1 MDMTFWIQ
9 LVIVCFLGAASPGP
23 SLAIVIGNSLAR
35 GRFYGMATGLG
46 HASGITLWGLL
57 TAVGATEVMNYHSG
71 LMIVM
76 QVGGAIILAYVGIRT
91 FRSKSYLQ
99 DQKGKVLS
107 IKPRIL
113 SKAVWEGFLISFLNP
128 KIALFFLAI
137 FSHLVYPDLRWS
149 EKILMGVVAG
159 VIDGLWYVSV
169 AIFLTGVV
177 GIGMVSGKFN
187 LLSKLSGAIL
197 LSMSI
202 YLFGKVAWEVSVS

>member
-9 LVIVCFLGAASPGP
+9 LVLVCFLGAASPGP
-23 SLAIVIGNSLAR
+23 SLAVVIGNSLVR
-35 GRFYGMATGLG
+35 GRFYGMATGVG
-46 HASGITLWGLL
+46 HAFGISLWGFL
-57 TAVGATEVMNYHSG
+57 TAVGATEIMNYHSG
-71 LMIVM
+71 LMVVI
-76 QVGGAIILAYVGIRT
+76 QVGGATILAYVGIRT

-99 DQKGKVLS
+99 DQHGKVLLM
-107 IKPRIL
+107 KPRVL
-113 SKAVWEGFLISFLNP
+113 FKAVWEGFLISFLNP

-149 EKILMGVVAG
+149 EKVLMGVVAG

-169 AIFLTGVV
+169 ATFVTGIV
-177 GIGMVSGKFN
+177 GIGMFSGKFN

-202 YLFGKVAWEVSVS
+202 YLFGKVAWEFWAS